1 MTSSCIS
8 SGEHRYFGM
17 ASLCSIGEVIDTILW
32 NRNMVAFFRE
42 KVARNKLGFT
52 IFTLVSLN
60 WMPNEILLS
69 NEGDSAKFDYH
80 TRFVKASAKRLGATE
95 CSSSGRAH
103 FLRTYELQL
112 KTLYTKRVVHFSFLY
127 HLKVYLILS
136 FHGTREFAYC
146 YRSEMLRMPCQQW

>member
-1 MTSSCIS
+1 
-8 SGEHRYFGM
+8 
-17 ASLCSIGEVIDTILW
+17 
-32 NRNMVAFFRE
+32 
-42 KVARNKLGFT
+42 
-52 IFTLVSLN
+52 
-60 WMPNEILLS
+60 MPNEILLS